1 MNDQRSGSD
10 DDGSWWKA
18 GPDGKIPPLK
28 LLWLGLLAAVI
39 SFAVLYFG
47 NVGLKGYYGLKFNDP
62 QFPGPAWWEWLR
74 WLSLGGA
81 VTIGALTV
89 AWRLINRVEGQAH
102 WGMALTLIA
111 AVLFAFLVWP
121 TPWMYRQYGC
131 TVYQINRFYG
141 NSTEVTT
148 IPSCE
153 PAPAATGQAGS

>member
-28 LLWLGLLAAVI
+28 ILWLGLLAAAI
-39 SFAVLYFG
+39 SFVVLYSG
-47 NVGLKGYYGLKFNDP
+47 NVGLKGYYGLFNGEP
-62 QFPGPAWWEWLR
+62 FPESEWWRWLY

-81 VTIGALTV
+81 GTIGALTA
-89 AWRLINRVEGQAH
+89 AWRLIYRIEGQAH

-141 NSTEVTT
+141 NSAELTT

-153 PAPAATGQAGS
+153 PAAQTYQAGS